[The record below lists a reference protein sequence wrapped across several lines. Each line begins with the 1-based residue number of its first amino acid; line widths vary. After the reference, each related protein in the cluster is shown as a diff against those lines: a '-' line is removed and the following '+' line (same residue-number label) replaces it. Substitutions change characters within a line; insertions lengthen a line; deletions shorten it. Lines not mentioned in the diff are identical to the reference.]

1 MTELATPRVQRPIF
15 FHIGEPSFVGRRL
28 AAIGDATPFFTVDTI
43 PAAST
48 LVLSPC
54 AVGHLGGGQV
64 YRTVSVRSTLSL
76 MNCEEASKL
85 HREVWNAVTG
95 PALSRVVQPLRQRRK
110 AVPDDLLH
118 FTTAAG
124 FVSIL
129 KDGILRLSR
138 ARASK
143 DPMELRYGLDVG
155 RAILDGFSGQELDDP
170 YKESVRAAFEGKLLD
185 GTDFPVPDPHICCF
199 ATAGS
204 ETGIPHWALYGRS
217 GAGLVLVLDGKA
229 LSESKLDLVPVVYDV
244 AQQQRL
250 LTDALELGRKT
261 ARQAYHFGLQYGKQA
276 AERACLVAGHAF
288 GAATSLLAATMK
300 RPSFEFEHEWRLLAG
315 YVPEGAPQ
323 TDASINFGVE
333 AVGPILRSYFEVRF
347 PPEALK
353 AIVVGSSHSDLNVPV
368 VKAMLKE
375 YRYESVEIRLGEIAL
390 RSFPL

>member
-1 MTELATPRVQRPIF
+1 MDR
-15 FHIGEPSFVGRRL
+15 
-28 AAIGDATPFFTVDTI
+28 
-43 PAAST
+43 
-48 LVLSPC
+48 
-54 AVGHLGGGQV
+54 
-64 YRTVSVRSTLSL
+64 
-76 MNCEEASKL
+76 EEASKL

-95 PALSRVVQPLRQRRK
+95 PALRQVVQPLREPRG

-118 FTTAAG
+118 FTTAAR

-155 RAILDGFSGQELDDP
+155 RAILDGFSGQELDEP
-170 YKESVRAAFEGKLLD
+170 YKESVRAAFEGRLLD

-204 ETGIPHWALYGRS
+204 ESGIPHWALYGRS

-229 LSESKLDLVPVVYDV
+229 LCASKLDLVPVIYDID
-244 AQQQRL
+244 QQKRV

-261 ARQAYHFGLQYGKQA
+261 ARQAYDFSLKYGREA
-276 AERACLVAGHAF
+276 AKRSCLVAGHAF
-288 GAATSLLAATMK
+288 GATTSLLAATMK

-315 YVPEGAPQ
+315 YVPEGDPEP
-323 TDASINFGVE
+323 DASINFGVE
-333 AVGPILRSYFEVRF
+333 AVGPILRSYFQVRF

-353 AIVVGSSHSDLNVPV
+353 AVVVGSSHSDLNVPV

-375 YRYESVEIRLGEIAL
+375 YRYKSAEIRLGEIAL
-390 RSFPL
+390 RSFPS